1 MDIVSGFNHQNPG
14 DNDKPMI
21 YHEGED
27 TYVLN
32 KTTGT
37 EGQPLYY
44 GVDRFGRHVE
54 YSAGEMNVP
63 PEPSIVIRA
72 TYDTAGL
79 AIRQLTI
86 NNTSDRE
93 IDLGVDRFSVRY
105 ETNNYVYPVCIMT
118 QTKTTRYSI
127 VAFDLTGDH
136 IAMVAFRCGTVVKAN
151 DGLPCDVMEQKQY
164 DISSLRM

>member
-32 KTTGT
+32 KTAGSG
-37 EGQPLYY
+37 GQPVYY
-44 GVDRFGRHVE
+44 GVGRFGRSVE
-54 YSAGEMNVP
+54 YSAGGLNVL
-63 PEPSIVIRA
+63 PEPSIVITA

-79 AIRQLTI
+79 ITRPLLIT
-86 NNTSDRE
+86 NTSDHE
-93 IDLGVDRFSVRY
+93 IKLGVDRFSVRY
-105 ETNNYVYPVCIMT
+105 ETNNYVFPVCIMT
-118 QTKTTRYSI
+118 QTEPRRYSI
-127 VAFDLTGDH
+127 VAFDLTGNH
-136 IAMVAFRCGTVVKAN
+136 IAMVTFASGSGIKPNGEMPGDAI
-151 DGLPCDVMEQKQY
+151 EQRLY

>member
-32 KTTGT
+32 KTVGSG
-37 EGQPLYY
+37 GQPVYY
-44 GVDRFGRHVE
+44 GVGRFGRSVE
-54 YSAGEMNVP
+54 YSAGGLNVL
-63 PEPSIVIRA
+63 PEPSILIKA

-79 AIRQLTI
+79 AIKQLIIT
-86 NNTSDRE
+86 NTSDHD
-93 IDLGVDRFSVRY
+93 INLGTDRFSVRY
-105 ETNNYVYPVCIMT
+105 ETNNYVCPVCIMT
-118 QTKTTRYSI
+118 RTETRRYSI

-136 IAMVAFRCGTVVKAN
+136 IAMVAFRSGTVVKAN
-151 DGLPCDVMEQKQY
+151 DSIPCDVMEQKQY